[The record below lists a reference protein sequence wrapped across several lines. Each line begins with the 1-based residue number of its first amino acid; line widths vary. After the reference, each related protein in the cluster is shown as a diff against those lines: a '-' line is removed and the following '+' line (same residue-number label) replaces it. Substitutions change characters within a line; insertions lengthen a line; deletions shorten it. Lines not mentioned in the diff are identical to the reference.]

1 MTLCVLIYAWQLRG
15 PVCKNIAIWFLCRI
29 CIHSVSVSVGW
40 RASWEALQWF
50 HECIIKLD
58 NSSFSFCH
66 VWSDFLSRERETLFF
81 FLSLKHF
88 LQRICVAFGLLF
100 FFVFL
105 FWWTTVLIL
114 QHFLTLYLQALD
126 LSASS
131 TVILGRTQMVPLECY
146 SSIFLYIAF
155 KSSFIL
161 EDLQVFE
168 YFQQIMHVEE
178 KCSSIIFYIHSDS
191 PYKLL
196 I

>member
-100 FFVFL
+100 FFCFSFL
-105 FWWTTVLIL
+105 VDNCSNSAALLNFISASTWFVSKFYSYSRQNSDGSSRMLL
-114 QHFLTLYLQALD
+114 QHFSLYSFQIFFYFRRLTSFWVFSTNNARRGKMFFNYILY
-126 LSASS
+126 
-131 TVILGRTQMVPLECY
+131 
-146 SSIFLYIAF
+146 
-155 KSSFIL
+155 SFWFSL
-161 EDLQVFE
+161 
-168 YFQQIMHVEE
+168 
-178 KCSSIIFYIHSDS
+178 
-191 PYKLL
+191 
-196 I
+196 